1 MTRIDARLLL
11 RAIVFSIA
19 LLVANAHA
27 QSTPDQGSADAAPP
41 VWKIDRAEIERLSP
55 ATIQPRLAAERMF
68 ILKLHLRNEG
78 APGNLPVKIFGRWVA
93 QPPRPFALLGTYTHE
108 IAFKQTATLELQL
121 FPMLAPPARALGE
134 LYIMSG
140 DHEDR
145 KSNTSELQSL

>member
-1 MTRIDARLLL
+1 MTHIDACLLL
-11 RAIVFSIA
+11 HAIVLSIV
-19 LLVANAHA
+19 LLVATAHA
-27 QSTPDQGSADAAPP
+27 QSTQDKGSAEAAP

-55 ATIQPRLAAERMF
+55 ATTQPRLAAERMF

-140 DHEDR
+140 DQETDR
-145 KSNTSELQSL
+145 LLIEVPE

>member
-1 MTRIDARLLL
+1 MTRTQAGLLL
-11 RAIVFSIA
+11 RVLVLSVV
-19 LLVANAHA
+19 LLVATVYA
-27 QSTPDQGSADAAPP
+27 QSTQEQGTAEATPA
-41 VWKIDRAEIERLSP
+41 WKIVRAEIERLSP

-108 IAFKQTATLELQL
+108 IAFKQTASLELQL

-140 DHEDR
+140 DQETAR
-145 KSNTSELQSL
+145 LLIEVPA